1 MFEKCQF
8 ITSAVKM
15 SQSPN
20 KNNLPEFVFVGRS
33 NVGKS
38 SIINA
43 ITKRKLLAKTSSK
56 PGKTITLNYFLIDN
70 DFYLVDVPGYGYA
83 SRSQSQ
89 REGFGES
96 IEDYL
101 TNNPNLKVVFMLV
114 DTKVGPTNDDIL
126 MYNYLVHLNCN
137 VKIISTKVDK
147 IGTTLRFKAV
157 KNIKD
162 KLQRDDIIVTSSE
175 KNYQIDKIVEVIK
188 EYLN

>member
-8 ITSAVKM
+8 ITSTVNLK
-15 SQSPN
+15 QSPN
-20 KNNLPEFVFVGRS
+20 KESLPEFVFVGRS

-38 SIINA
+38 SLINA

-70 DFYLVDVPGYGYA
+70 SFYLVDVPGYGYA

-89 REGFGES
+89 RQGFGDS

-101 TNNPNLKVVFMLV
+101 TNNKNLKIVFLLV

-126 MYNYLVHLNCN
+126 MYNYLMHLNCN
-137 VKIISTKVDK
+137 VIILSTKLDK
-147 IGTTLRFKAV
+147 IGSTLRFKAI
-157 KNIKD
+157 KNIKE
-162 KLQRDDIIVTSSE
+162 KLNIDYLIETSSE
-175 KNYQIDKIVEVIK
+175 KNYNIDKIVNKIK
-188 EYLN
+188 EYL